1 MDREIPPDVIRKRRI
16 KLVIKITVILLL
28 MAGGVWALREVISP
42 TLDARKIKT
51 FVAEIGPVEATLSAS
66 GVVVPE
72 YEQVITSPIN
82 STVEKVY
89 HRSGDSVKAGEI
101 ILEINKDLTRM
112 SLKQLNDELEMLQNN
127 KEQLRLELER
137 KLIDL
142 QASYE
147 ISNLQAQFIGT
158 QYDRVKHLFD
168 IGAETEENL
177 QRADLNVKIA
187 LQEVQQ
193 WEKQIENQKAFL
205 EAELKGLNLQIS
217 IQKNKIG
224 EVQRELDL
232 SDVRS
237 SRDGVIT
244 GISDNIGSSVNRGD
258 ILVRIADLASYRV
271 DGSISDIHADKMLI
285 GGPVRIRI
293 GEKYL
298 SGRIVSIRPAVQ
310 DGVITFLVE
319 LENKAERMLRP
330 NIRCDVYVVTSSRNN
345 VVRVKNGPF
354 YTGHV
359 DQEVF
364 VVKGDVAERRMAK
377 IGVSNFDYV
386 EIESEISPGD
396 EVIISSMEKYRHM
409 SEVKIENN

>member
-1 MDREIPPDVIRKRRI
+1 MDREIPPEIIRKRRI
-16 KLVIKITVILLL
+16 RLILKITVILLV

-51 FVAEIGPVEATLSAS
+51 FIAEIGPVEATLSAS

-72 YEQVITSPIN
+72 YEQAITSPIN
-82 STVEKVY
+82 STIEKVY
-89 HRSGDSVKAGEI
+89 HRSGDSVKAGEV
-101 ILEINKDLTRM
+101 ILEINKDLSRM
-112 SLKQLNDELEMLQNN
+112 ALKQLNDELEMLQNN

-147 ISNLQAQFIGT
+147 ISNLQAQFIKT
-158 QYDRVKHLFD
+158 QYDRVRHLFD
-168 IGAETEENL
+168 IGAETQENL

-187 LQEVQQ
+187 LEEVQQ

-217 IQKNKIG
+217 IQENKMD
-224 EVQRELDL
+224 EVQREIGL
-232 SDVRS
+232 SDVRPS
-237 SRDGVIT
+237 HDGVIT
-244 GISDNIGSSVNRGD
+244 MISDNIGSSVNRGD
-258 ILVRIADLASYRV
+258 ILVRVADLGSYRI
-271 DGSISDIHADKMLI
+271 DANISDIHADKVQN
-285 GGPVRIRI
+285 GGAVKIRI
-293 GEKYL
+293 GEKQL
-298 SGRIVSIRPAVQ
+298 TGRIGSIRPAVK

-319 LENKAERMLRP
+319 LDDKADRILRP
-330 NIRCDVYVVTSSRNN
+330 NIRCDVYVVTSSKNH

-364 VVKGDVAERRMAK
+364 VVKGDVAVRKMAK

-386 EIESEISPGD
+386 EIESEIEPGD
-396 EVIISSMEKYRHM
+396 EVIISSMDKFRHM
-409 SEVKIENN
+409 SEVQIKNN

>member
-396 EVIISSMEKYRHM
+396 VVIISSMEKYRHM

>member
-16 KLVIKITVILLL
+16 RLVIKITVILLL

-82 STVEKVY
+82 STVEKAY

-101 ILEINKDLTRM
+101 ILAVNKDLTRM

-193 WEKQIENQKAFL
+193 WEKQIDNQKEFL

-244 GISDNIGSSVNRGD
+244 WISDNIGSSVNRGD
-258 ILVRIADLASYRV
+258 ILVRVADLASYRV
-271 DGSISDIHADKMLI
+271 DGSISDIHADKMLT
-285 GGPVRIRI
+285 GGPVKIRI
-293 GEKYL
+293 AERYL

-319 LENKAERMLRP
+319 LENKDDRMLRP

-354 YTGHV
+354 YAGHV

-364 VVKGDVAERRMAK
+364 VVKGDVAVRRMAK

-409 SEVKIENN
+409 NEVRIENN